1 MVFFFVVGAT
11 RDDVDFDGLEVYQF
25 NDDGMYLCKEFLRCT
40 VANCMSHG
48 MGLCQRGVAC

>member
-48 MGLCQRGVAC
+48 MGLCQRGVAR